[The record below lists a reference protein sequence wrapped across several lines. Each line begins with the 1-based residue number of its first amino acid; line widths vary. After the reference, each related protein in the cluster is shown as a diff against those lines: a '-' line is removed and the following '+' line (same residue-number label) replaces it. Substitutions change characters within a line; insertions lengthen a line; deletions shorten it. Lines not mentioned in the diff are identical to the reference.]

1 MRKYAWI
8 ILTTACFCFMGG
20 CASKQVAEKDSD
32 NEKWGESYIVSEETN
47 KKLYLLEGDK
57 VTNELSEGGCVID
70 GPEMRYG
77 QAACITADVEIAVSK
92 ADEEI
97 KYITV
102 KELKNFQSM
111 KMSEIAEI
119 LKPAE
124 AQKGIE
130 TNEHFLT
137 YTDGEDT
144 YYIARNWPCVD
155 IKKEDSSY
163 ISYTYTILANHTDPL
178 EAFWI
183 SLSVGYP
190 GENGIITPEYT
201 ENEILNMSDEEL
213 FYLGLLESDGRLAS
227 VAEYVDF
234 EDMVL
239 EEGFRYVGFAAKDP
253 AENEEEAREK
263 AEEEWDKYSKRDYY
277 SIYLVAETDEYWVFV
292 NGWSSHPG
300 EIREYVVVYKQDY
313 YETKDSWPAFE
324 LTEDFVRNYMAYT
337 YPEGMWDY
345 IYIGEYIIPDKDD
358 LIFRR
363 YWVNGDEL
371 EGEYVYQATLG
382 CDEWRFNSD
391 GTVEYVGFMPERIS
405 KSGFD
410 NLR

>member
-8 ILTTACFCFMGG
+8 ILATACFCFMGG

-57 VTNELSEGGCVID
+57 ETIELSEGGCVID

-92 ADEEI
+92 ASEEI

-124 AQKGIE
+124 AQKGIV
-130 TNEHFLT
+130 TKEHFLT
-137 YTDGEDT
+137 YTDGEET
-144 YYIARNWPCVD
+144 YYIARDFPCVD
-155 IKKEDSSY
+155 IMKGDSSY
-163 ISYTYTILANHTDPL
+163 ISYTYAILANHTDPL

-183 SLSVGYP
+183 SLSVGYRQK
-190 GENGIITPEYT
+190 GIIDPEYT
-201 ENEILNMSDEEL
+201 ENEILNLSDAEL
-213 FYLGLLESDGRLAS
+213 FYLGLLESDRRLAS
-227 VAEYVDF
+227 VAEYVSF

-239 EEGFRYVGFAAKDP
+239 EEGFRYVGFAAEDP
-253 AENEEEAREK
+253 AGNEAEARAK
-263 AEEEWDKYSKRDYY
+263 AEKEWEKYSKHDYY
-277 SIYLVAETDEYWVFV
+277 NIYLLAETDEYWFFT
-292 NGWSSHPG
+292 NGWGTVPG
-300 EIREYVVVYKQDY
+300 EKREYVVVYKKDY
-313 YETKDSWPAFE
+313 YETKDDWPAFE

-337 YPEGMWDY
+337 YPESTWNAV
-345 IYIGEYIIPDKDD
+345 YIGEFIVPDQDD

-363 YWVNGDEL
+363 YRVQGHFQDV
-371 EGEYVYQATLG
+371 EGVSDATLD
-382 CDEWRFNSD
+382 CDEWRFYSD
-391 GTVEYVGFMPERIS
+391 GTVEYVGFMPEREAQ
-405 KSGFD
+405 SGFD
-410 NLR
+410 DLR

>member
-1 MRKYAWI
+1 M
-8 ILTTACFCFMGG
+8 
-20 CASKQVAEKDSD
+20 
-32 NEKWGESYIVSEETN
+32 
-47 KKLYLLEGDK
+47 
-57 VTNELSEGGCVID
+57 
-70 GPEMRYG
+70 
-77 QAACITADVEIAVSK
+77 
-92 ADEEI
+92 
-97 KYITV
+97 
-102 KELKNFQSM
+102 
-111 KMSEIAEI
+111 
-119 LKPAE
+119 
-124 AQKGIE
+124 
-130 TNEHFLT
+130 
-137 YTDGEDT
+137 
-144 YYIARNWPCVD
+144 D

-382 CDEWRFNSD
+382 CDEWRFYSD

>member
-1 MRKYAWI
+1 MRKYACI
-8 ILTTACFCFMGG
+8 ILATVCFCFMGG

-155 IKKEDSSY
+155 IKKADSSY

-190 GENGIITPEYT
+190 G
-201 ENEILNMSDEEL
+201 
-213 FYLGLLESDGRLAS
+213 
-227 VAEYVDF
+227 
-234 EDMVL
+234 
-239 EEGFRYVGFAAKDP
+239 
-253 AENEEEAREK
+253 
-263 AEEEWDKYSKRDYY
+263 
-277 SIYLVAETDEYWVFV
+277 
-292 NGWSSHPG
+292 
-300 EIREYVVVYKQDY
+300 
-313 YETKDSWPAFE
+313 
-324 LTEDFVRNYMAYT
+324 
-337 YPEGMWDY
+337 
-345 IYIGEYIIPDKDD
+345 
-358 LIFRR
+358 
-363 YWVNGDEL
+363 
-371 EGEYVYQATLG
+371 
-382 CDEWRFNSD
+382 
-391 GTVEYVGFMPERIS
+391 
-405 KSGFD
+405 
-410 NLR
+410 